1 MGFQKA
7 NIFDSPSEEM
17 IAHGGNG
24 LLAVSRIFTAKDVS
38 GACNFVDF
46 TVIPEGASIGPH
58 SHELDEE
65 EYYLILEGS
74 GRMSVDGETFEVAK
88 GDLIRNRPG
97 GTHWLENNGREPIQL
112 FVFEL
117 GLQGE

>member
-7 NIFDSPSEEM
+7 NIFDCPSQEM
-17 IAHGGNG
+17 TAHGGSG
-24 LLAVSRIFTAKDVS
+24 LLEVSRIFTAKDVS

-46 TVIPEGASIGPH
+46 TIIPPGASIGAH
-58 SHELDEE
+58 SHAMDEE
-65 EYYLILEGS
+65 EYYLILEGA
-74 GRMSVDGETFEVAK
+74 GRMAVDGEIFEVSK

-97 GTHWLENNGREPIQL
+97 GSHWLENNSEGPIQL

-117 GLQGE
+117 GLHRE